1 MIKIKVGTLTLT
13 EPRDVR
19 VPQEYAAYDETVRV
33 EPGTYDAFA
42 YIDWTHDGGGYYH
55 IYDLAAWAE
64 GTTTRAWYGD
74 AARSRALI
82 GRKTVVSIPIPRS
95 GVGALLCKVPGM
107 LVLDP
112 VVHIVEWQPQ
122 EGPPMWRIELRPG
135 VKIEITKPAPW
146 SGATSEGVASMPEVA
161 A

>member
-13 EPRDVR
+13 ESRDVR

-33 EPGTYDAFA
+33 LPGTYDAFA
-42 YIDWTHDGGGYYH
+42 YIDWTHDGGGHYR
-55 IYDLAAWAE
+55 IYDLVAWAE

-82 GRKTVVSIPIPRS
+82 GHKTAVSIPIERYWITPRKAP
-95 GVGALLCKVPGM
+95 GVA
-107 LVLDP
+107 LDP
-112 VVHIVEWQPQ
+112 VVCIVEWQPQ
-122 EGPPMWRIELRPG
+122 EGPPMWRIELRPD

-146 SGATSEGVASMPEVA
+146 SGATSEGIASMPEA
-161 A
+161 AS

>member
-82 GRKTVVSIPIPRS
+82 GRKTVVSIPIERYGVTPRKAP
-95 GVGALLCKVPGM
+95 GVA
-107 LVLDP
+107 LDP
-112 VVHIVEWQPQ
+112 IVHIVEWQPQ

-146 SGATSEGVASMPEVA
+146 SGATSEGVASMPEA
-161 A
+161 TS